1 MNIFDL
7 FSTLVVSL
15 PIEDRKIYFKKY
27 PNSFTAE
34 EAIANLGG
42 LQFIQANR
50 DPDPNDPTR
59 IITHVVTTQF
69 SLSKDMARNLCQT
82 FMDARLLESAADPT
96 RRDFRDRGVYRVTGK
111 GAHILE
117 KFVHRNSLP
126 IKDTQHITQ
135 NAVSSLFYL
144 EREDEDDTIVYNQT
158 TIDNVF
164 KRFAG
169 TKPNV
174 MMRERSESSGD
185 TPQSPNNN
193 AGSSRDRT
201 FSGTD
206 RSLGI
211 EVKDQQPHN
220 YDVYRH
226 TFLGKAAVDWILDF
240 TTVISK
246 EEAICIC
253 QHMVQRGYI
262 EQIGENGR
270 GDGLF
275 KTGSSAI
282 YHLTETGRALAGW
295 ESLADRA
302 AGNNRVERGNADVK
316 PLSQQFIHSSN
327 TAPRFPISVARAKR
341 RSADE
346 ASLGGS
352 QYNGESGSGTG
363 SLRRLS
369 QLLNDPEYQQ
379 ILGDA
384 GAMSNYAPSS
394 SGKESVG
401 KPSKDR
407 LGGGNISSN
416 SSQSMTSNATRLSII
431 LGTTVLRD
439 LFRAFLKHHFCE
451 ENLSFYLEV
460 LDYKNKFNHLINK
473 TMSYAHASAAA
484 AQSGGDPGSPPPG
497 GNSSGASLAQQAAA
511 IRELEK
517 QICTQAFT
525 IYETYLVAGAQR
537 EVNLSHQMRQD
548 ITAYMQAVLR
558 NMETP
563 DRIAPATATPAP
575 TSMSSPSSPSAGL
588 GGAGSPKGGAAL
600 DLMEPSN
607 DGMRPTTGKE
617 LIHISL
623 FDTIHDHVFR
633 LMSTDS
639 VPKFIKTEKYREVM
653 MSRVKHG
660 KSPLSSGGGGGSSS
674 PGGSS
679 GSGNG
684 SSGSNSSAGHGV
696 GAGGGSDGLAD
707 DHHHLHHHHHV
718 ALGSSS
724 PPPGGAA
731 VSLASP
737 SAVSGLRSG
746 AARNEGEIRDAD
758 WQSS

>member
-1 MNIFDL
+1 NIFDL

-82 FMDARLLESAADPT
+82 FMDARLLESASDPT

-144 EREDEDDTIVYNQT
+144 EREDEDDTIVYNQN

-169 TKPNV
+169 PKPNV
-174 MMRERSESSGD
+174 MLRERSDSSGD
-185 TPQSPNNN
+185 TPQSPSNN
-193 AGSSRDRT
+193 AGSGGGGGGGGTGRDRT

-226 TFLGKAAVDWILDF
+226 TFYGKAAVEWILDF

-253 QHMVQRGYI
+253 QYMVQRGYI

-282 YHLTETGRALAGW
+282 YHLTETGRAMAGW
-295 ESLADRA
+295 ESLAERT
-302 AGNNRVERGNADVK
+302 AGARVERSNTDVK
-316 PLSQQFIHSSN
+316 LLSQQFIHSSN

-341 RSADE
+341 RSTDE

-352 QYNGESGSGTG
+352 QHNGEGSSTG
-363 SLRRLS
+363 SIRPLS
-369 QLLNDPEYQQ
+369 QLLNDPEYQL

-401 KPSKDR
+401 KSSKDR
-407 LGGGNISSN
+407 LGGGNIISN
-416 SSQSMTSNATRLSII
+416 SSQSTTSNATRLGII
-431 LGTTVLRD
+431 LGNAVLRD
-439 LFRAFLKHHFCE
+439 LFRGFLKHHFCE

-473 TMSYAHASAAA
+473 TMSYAQASAVS
-484 AQSGGDPGSPPPG
+484 AQSGSDPGSPPSASPNSG
-497 GNSSGASLAQQAAA
+497 GYSSSPSLTQQALA

-517 QICTQAFT
+517 QICTQAFA
-525 IYETYLVAGAQR
+525 IYETYLVAGAPR

-563 DRIAPATATPAP
+563 DRIAPATVTPAP

-600 DLMEPSN
+600 DLMEPSL

-653 MSRVKHG
+653 MNRVKQG
-660 KSPLSSGGGGGSSS
+660 RGGSLGGGGSSS
-674 PGGSS
+674 GAVGSANSGPGNSVGSGGQDS
-679 GSGNG
+679 GS
-684 SSGSNSSAGHGV
+684 
-696 GAGGGSDGLAD
+696 DIGLD
-707 DHHHLHHHHHV
+707 QHHV
-718 ALGSSS
+718 AALSSS
-724 PPPGGAA
+724 PPPSGGAA
-731 VSLASP
+731 VSLTSP

-746 AARNEGEIRDAD
+746 TARNEGEMRDAD
-758 WQSS
+758 LQSS